1 MFTNILALQDRIS
14 ALTKL
19 YSDGKT
25 QKITSNLLTA
35 LMLTLFL
42 TTVGFTAE
50 PSKSAQQANVA
61 AAPAAPA
68 QKLATTVTAPA
79 PAASSP
85 APVSGLP
92 TKVRP
97 NRAITISMFLTIIG
111 ITLCVVIWAAR
122 STKSAADF
130 YTAGG
135 GITGLQNGWAIA
147 GDYMSAA
154 SFLGMSGLI
163 SLYGIDG
170 FMYAVG
176 PMFSFIAILLVIA
189 EPCRNAGK
197 YTLGDILSFRTSPKP
212 VRAVAAIS
220 TVTVSLFYLIAQMV
234 GAGKLMQVLLDIPYR
249 VSVIGVGVLMVGYVV
264 FGGMKATTW
273 VQIIKAG
280 LLMSGTV
287 VLALLVMIKS
297 GMNPIVFFAD
307 IVANPLI
314 QDHVRINV
322 LKDALPTPGF
332 DYGQR
337 FMEPGM
343 FLKNP
348 LDQVSLGIAWALGAA
363 GLPHILMRFFTV
375 PSAKEARKSIVIA
388 LFINSTFFFLINII
402 GFGAALYLSPQL
414 ISSVDKGGNMA
425 TLLLAQL
432 LGGGAGSLGGDMFLA
447 FICAVAF
454 ATILAVVSGLVLAA
468 SAAIAHDVYVNI
480 VMDGKADQQTQVKV
494 ARITSLFVGLA
505 AILMGLAAEKE
516 NVVALVALAF
526 AVAASGNFP
535 AVMLSLFWKRFNTA
549 GVISALLV
557 GTTSALALVLISPVM
572 TYPQKIADDARKIV
586 VTLEKKQAEGVILAE
601 KDLKVLD
608 KSRKDYA
615 KNNGGTSMVGLK
627 APIFP
632 LKNPGLV
639 SVPLGLLAA
648 ILGTLLFRDK
658 RAEDMFDE
666 IEVRQITG
674 LGISKASEH

>member
-1 MFTNILALQDRIS
+1 MFIKAI
-14 ALTKL
+14 
-19 YSDGKT
+19 
-25 QKITSNLLTA
+25 ITT
-35 LMLTLFL
+35 MLTLLL

-50 PSKSAQQANVA
+50 TARPAPQSAPAVA
-61 AAPAAPA
+61 ASTPQSITPTQAQALQAAPEAAKPATPAAP
-68 QKLATTVTAPA
+68 
-79 PAASSP
+79 SP
-85 APVSGLP
+85 P
-92 TKVRP
+92 TKVKP
-97 NRAITISMFLTIIG
+97 NRAITITMFLVIIG
-111 ITLCVVIWAAR
+111 VTLGVVVWAAKR
-122 STKSAADF
+122 TTSAADF
-130 YTAGG
+130 YAAGG

-176 PMFSFIAILLVIA
+176 PMFSFIAILLVVA

-197 YTLGDILSFRTSPKP
+197 FTLGDILSFRASPKP
-212 VRAVAAIS
+212 VRAVAALS

-249 VSVIGVGVLMVGYVV
+249 VSVIGVGILMVGYVA

-273 VQIIKAG
+273 VQIIKAS
-280 LLMSGTV
+280 LLMTGTV
-287 VLALLVMIKS
+287 LLAVLVMLKS
-297 GMNPIVFFAD
+297 GMNPIQFFTD
-307 IVANPLI
+307 IVGNQNI
-314 QDHVRINV
+314 QDHVRMNV
-322 LKDALPTPGF
+322 LKDALPKPGF

-337 FMEPGM
+337 FMEPGL

-348 LDQVSLGIAWALGAA
+348 LDQISLGIAWALGAA

-388 LFINSTFFFLINII
+388 LFINSSFFFLINLI

-425 TLLLAQL
+425 TLLLAQK
-432 LGGGAGSLGGDMFLA
+432 LGGGAGSFGGDVFLA

-480 VMDGKADQQTQVKV
+480 IKDGKADQQTQVRV
-494 ARITSLFVGLA
+494 ARLTSLFVGIA
-505 AILMGLAAEKE
+505 AIIMGLAAEKE

-535 AVMLSLFWKRFNTA
+535 AVMLSLFWKRFNTS
-549 GVISALLV
+549 GVISGLLV
-557 GTTSALALVLISPVM
+557 GTISALALVVISPVM

-586 VTLEKKQAEGVILAE
+586 TTLEKKQAEGVVLAE
-601 KDLKVLD
+601 KDLKALD
-608 KSRKDYA
+608 KARGDFK
-615 KNNGGTSMVGLK
+615 KNDGGTSMVGLK
-627 APIFP
+627 AAIFP
-632 LKNPGLV
+632 LKNPGIV

-648 ILGTLLFRDK
+648 ILGALLFRDK

-674 LGISKASEH
+674 LGISKASDH

>member
-1 MFTNILALQDRIS
+1 MLRQALLA
-14 ALTKL
+14 
-19 YSDGKT
+19 
-25 QKITSNLLTA
+25 IT
-35 LMLTLFL
+35 LTLL
-42 TTVGFTAE
+42 SATAALSAE
-50 PSKSAQQANVA
+50 PVKQTTPAASAVAAPAAPQAAQGTQMPQAAPAADAAKAAAPA

-68 QKLATTVTAPA
+68 
-79 PAASSP
+79 
-85 APVSGLP
+85 
-92 TKVRP
+92 KVKP
-97 NRAITISMFLTIIG
+97 NRGITITMFMAIIG
-111 ITLCVVIWAAR
+111 ITLCVVVWAAKR
-122 STKSAADF
+122 TTSAADF
-130 YTAGG
+130 YAAGG

-176 PMFSFIAILLVIA
+176 PMFSFIAILLVVA

-197 YTLGDILSFRTSPKP
+197 FTLGDILSFRAAPKT
-212 VRAVAAIS
+212 VRGVAAIS

-249 VSVIGVGVLMVGYVV
+249 FSVIGVGVLMVGYVV

-287 VLALLVMIKS
+287 LLAILVMVKA
-297 GMNPIVFFAD
+297 GLNPFGFFD
-307 IVANPLI
+307 SVVGSQFV
-314 QDHVRINV
+314 QDHVRMNV
-322 LKDALPTPGF
+322 LKDVVAKPGF

-337 FMEPGM
+337 FMEPGL

-348 LDQVSLGIAWALGAA
+348 LDQISLGIAWALGAA

-375 PSAKEARKSIVIA
+375 PNAQEARKSIVIA
-388 LFINSTFFFLINII
+388 LFINSTFFFLINLI
-402 GFGAALYLSPQL
+402 GFGAALYLTPQL

-425 TLLLAQL
+425 TLLLAQK
-432 LGGGAGSLGGDMFLA
+432 LGGGAGSLGGDLFLA

-480 VMDGKADQQTQVKV
+480 IKDGKADQQTQVRTAK
-494 ARITSLFVGLA
+494 ITSLFVGIA
-505 AILMGLAAEKE
+505 AIVMGLAAEKE

-549 GVISALLV
+549 GIVGALVV
-557 GTTSALALVLISPVM
+557 GTVSAIGLVLVSPNM
-572 TYPQKIADDARKIV
+572 TYPQKIADDAKKVIAA
-586 VTLEKKQAEGVILAE
+586 LEKKQAEGTVLAE
-601 KDLKVLD
+601 KDVKALEKAQAD
-608 KSRKDYA
+608 FK
-615 KNNGGTSMVGLK
+615 KNDGGTSMVGLK
-627 APIFP
+627 APLFP
-632 LKNPGLV
+632 LKNPAIV
-639 SVPLGLLAA
+639 SLPLGLIAA
-648 ILGTLLFRDK
+648 ILGALLFRDR
-658 RAEDMFDE
+658 RAEEMFDE

-674 LGISKASEH
+674 LGISGAADH

>member
-1 MFTNILALQDRIS
+1 MFTKILS
-14 ALTKL
+14 
-19 YSDGKT
+19 
-25 QKITSNLLTA
+25 A
-35 LMLTLFL
+35 LMLTLL
-42 TTVGFTAE
+42 LAAPGFAEE
-50 PSKSAQQANVA
+50 PSKQAPQGAALVQPSASALQAPAAVPGQPAA
-61 AAPAAPA
+61 AAPAAKA
-68 QKLATTVTAPA
+68 AAPT
-79 PAASSP
+79 
-85 APVSGLP
+85 GGMP
-92 TKVRP
+92 TKVKP
-97 NRAITISMFLTIIG
+97 NRAITISMFMTIIG

-122 STKSAADF
+122 QTKSASDF

-197 YTLGDILSFRTSPKP
+197 FTLGDILSFRTAPKP

-249 VSVIGVGVLMVGYVV
+249 VSVIGVGILMVGYVV

-287 VLALLVMIKS
+287 LLAFLVMAKA
-297 GMNPIVFFAD
+297 GMNPVGFFTD
-307 IVANPLI
+307 IVGNQLI
-314 QDHVRINV
+314 QDHVRMNV
-322 LKDALPTPGF
+322 LKDALPKAGF

-337 FMEPGM
+337 FMEPGL

-388 LFINSTFFFLINII
+388 LFINSSFFFLINII

-480 VMDGKADQQTQVKV
+480 VMDGKADQHTQVKV

-505 AILMGLAAEKE
+505 AIVMGLAAEKE

-557 GTTSALALVLISPVM
+557 GTISALGLVVISPVM
-572 TYPQKIADDARKIV
+572 TYPQKIADDAKKIV
-586 VTLEKKQAEGVILAE
+586 STLEKKQQEGAVLAE
-601 KDLKVLD
+601 KDLKLLD
-608 KSRKDYA
+608 KSRTDYT
-615 KNNGGTSMVGLK
+615 KNNGQTSMVGLT

-632 LKNPGLV
+632 LKNPGIV
-639 SVPLGLLAA
+639 SVPLGLIAA
-648 ILGTLLFRDK
+648 IIGTLLFRDR

-674 LGISKASEH
+674 LGISKASDH

>member
-1 MFTNILALQDRIS
+1 MFAKALATLIVTFS
-14 ALTKL
+14 LSTAALAVEQAKPVA
-19 YSDGKT
+19 
-25 QKITSNLLTA
+25 QPTA
-35 LMLTLFL
+35 
-42 TTVGFTAE
+42 AA
-50 PSKSAQQANVA
+50 SQ
-61 AAPAAPA
+61 AAPATAPA
-68 QKLATTVTAPA
+68 AVTTAAPASAPVSAAPATAPA
-79 PAASSP
+79 PA
-85 APVSGLP
+85 
-92 TKVRP
+92 KVKP
-97 NRAITISMFLTIIG
+97 NRAITITMFMAIIVV
-111 ITLCVVIWAAR
+111 TLGVVVWAAKR
-122 STKSAADF
+122 TTSAADF
-130 YTAGG
+130 YAAGG

-176 PMFSFIAILLVIA
+176 PMFSFIAILLVVA

-197 YTLGDILSFRTSPKP
+197 FTLGDILSFRAAPKT
-212 VRAVAAIS
+212 VRGVAALS

-234 GAGKLMQVLLDIPYR
+234 GAGKLMQVLLDIPYK

-280 LLMSGTV
+280 LLMTGTV
-287 VLALLVMIKS
+287 ILAFLVMAKA
-297 GMNPIVFFAD
+297 GMNPVGFFTD
-307 IVANPLI
+307 IVNSPLI
-314 QDHVRINV
+314 QDHVRMNV
-322 LKDALPTPGF
+322 LKDAVAKPGF

-337 FMEPGM
+337 FMEPGL

-348 LDQVSLGIAWALGAA
+348 LDQISLGIAWALGAA

-388 LFINSTFFFLINII
+388 LFINASFFFLINLI
-402 GFGAALYLSPQL
+402 GFGAALYLTPQL

-425 TLLLAQL
+425 TLLLAQKM
-432 LGGGAGSLGGDMFLA
+432 GGGAGTIGGDVFLA

-480 VMDGKADQQTQVKV
+480 IKGGNADQDTQVRV
-494 ARITSLFVGLA
+494 ARITSLFVGIA
-505 AILMGLAAEKE
+505 AIVMGLAAEKE

-549 GVISALLV
+549 GVVGAIVVGTVSALSLV
-557 GTTSALALVLISPVM
+557 MISPVM
-572 TYPQKIADDARKIV
+572 TYPQKIANDAKKVIT
-586 VTLEKKQAEGVILAE
+586 TLEQKQVEGAVLTE
-601 KDLKVLD
+601 KDLTALD
-608 KSRKDYA
+608 KARADFK
-615 KNNGGTSMVGLK
+615 KNDGGTSMVGLK

-632 LKNPGLV
+632 LKNPAIV
-639 SVPLGLLAA
+639 SLPLGLLAA
-648 ILGTLLFRDK
+648 ILGTFMFRDR
-658 RAEDMFDE
+658 RAEEMFDE

-674 LGISKASEH
+674 LGISKASDH

>member
-1 MFTNILALQDRIS
+1 MIIKS
-14 ALTKL
+14 LT
-19 YSDGKT
+19 
-25 QKITSNLLTA
+25 LLTTLLFCTAA
-35 LMLTLFL
+35 LAADP
-42 TTVGFTAE
+42 VKTA
-50 PSKSAQQANVA
+50 PQAQTPAVA
-61 AAPAAPA
+61 APAQPAAPVAAPAAGTAVAKGA
-68 QKLATTVTAPA
+68 QQAA
-79 PAASSP
+79 PAAA
-85 APVSGLP
+85 APMQ
-92 TKVRP
+92 TKVKP
-97 NRAITISMFLTIIG
+97 NRAITITMFLAIIG
-111 ITLCVVIWAAR
+111 VTLCVVVWAAKQ
-122 STKSAADF
+122 TKSAADF

-176 PMFSFIAILLVIA
+176 PMFSFIAILLVVA

-197 YTLGDILSFRTSPKP
+197 YTLGDILSFRAAPKT
-212 VRAVAAIS
+212 VRAVAALS

-234 GAGKLMQVLLDIPYR
+234 GAGKLMQVLLDIPYQ

-287 VLALLVMIKS
+287 LLAFLVMAKA
-297 GMNPIVFFAD
+297 GMNPFSFFTD
-307 IVANPLI
+307 IVNSQQI
-314 QDHVRINV
+314 QDHVRMNV
-322 LKDALPTPGF
+322 IKDVIAKPGF

-337 FMEPGM
+337 FMEPGL

-348 LDQVSLGIAWALGAA
+348 LDQISLGIAWALGAA

-375 PSAKEARKSIVIA
+375 PSAKEARKSIVVA
-388 LFINSTFFFLINII
+388 LFINSSFFFLINLI
-402 GFGAALYLSPQL
+402 GFGAALYLTPQL

-425 TLLLAQL
+425 TLLLAQK
-432 LGGGAGSLGGDMFLA
+432 LGGGAGSIGGDMFLA

-480 VMDGKADQQTQVKV
+480 FKSGKADQQTQVRV
-494 ARITSLFVGLA
+494 ARITSLFVGIA
-505 AILMGLAAEKE
+505 AIVMGLAAEKE

-549 GVISALLV
+549 GVVGALVVGTVSALSLV
-557 GTTSALALVLISPVM
+557 MISPVM
-572 TYPQKIADDARKIV
+572 TYPQKIADDAKKVI
-586 VTLEKKQAEGVILAE
+586 VTLEKKQTEGAVLVE
-601 KDLKVLD
+601 KELKALEKARGD
-608 KSRKDYA
+608 FA
-615 KNNGGTSMVGLK
+615 KNDGGTSMVGLK
-627 APIFP
+627 AAIFP
-632 LKNPGLV
+632 LKNPAIV
-639 SVPLGLLAA
+639 SLPLGLLAA
-648 ILGTLLFRDK
+648 ILGTFLFRDK
-658 RAEDMFDE
+658 RAEEMFNE
-666 IEVRQITG
+666 VEVRQITG
-674 LGISKASEH
+674 LGIAKASDH

>member
-1 MFTNILALQDRIS
+1 MIQRLLLAGLLLFGMATVAI
-14 ALTKL
+14 AEAPK
-19 YSDGKT
+19 SDSGA
-25 QKITSNLLTA
+25 TA
-35 LMLTLFL
+35 TAIATPAAVAAPTLAA
-42 TTVGFTAE
+42 V
-50 PSKSAQQANVA
+50 
-61 AAPAAPA
+61 AAPATPQAARQAAPA
-68 QKLATTVTAPA
+68 RVT
-79 PAASSP
+79 
-85 APVSGLP
+85 
-92 TKVRP
+92 P
-97 NRAITISMFLTIIG
+97 NRGITITMFLAIIG
-111 ITLCVVIWAAR
+111 ITLGVVIWAAR
-122 STKSAADF
+122 QTKTAADF

-176 PMFSFIAILLVIA
+176 PMFSFIAILLVVA

-197 YTLGDILSFRTSPKP
+197 YTLGDILSFRAAAKP

-234 GAGKLMQVLLDIPYR
+234 GAGKLMQVLLDIPYKF
-249 VSVIGVGVLMVGYVV
+249 SVIGVGILMVGYVV

-273 VQIIKAG
+273 VQIIKAS

-287 VLALLVMIKS
+287 FLAVLVMVQS
-297 GMNPIVFFAD
+297 GMNPLAFFTD
-307 IVANPLI
+307 IVNNPAI
-314 QDHVRINV
+314 QDHVRLNV
-322 LKDALPTPGF
+322 LKEPIAQAGF

-337 FMEPGM
+337 FMEPGL

-348 LDQVSLGIAWALGAA
+348 LDQISLGIAWALGAA

-388 LFINSTFFFLINII
+388 LFINSSFFFLINLI

-425 TLLLAQL
+425 TLLLAQK
-432 LGGGAGSLGGDMFLA
+432 LGGGAGSIGGDMLLA

-480 VMDGKADQQTQVKV
+480 IKDGKADQQTQVRV
-494 ARITSLFVGLA
+494 ARLTSLFVGIA

-535 AVMLSLFWKRFNTA
+535 CIILSLFWKRFNTS
-549 GVISALLV
+549 GIICGMLV
-557 GTTSALALVLISPVM
+557 GTISALALVVVSPVM
-572 TYPQKIADDARKIV
+572 TYPQKIANDAQKIIV
-586 VTLEKKQAEGVILAE
+586 ALEKQQVAGVTLADKEFKALEKARV
-601 KDLKVLD
+601 DF
-608 KSRKDYA
+608 RKND
-615 KNNGGTSMVGLK
+615 GGTSMVGLT
-627 APIFP
+627 AAIFP

-639 SVPLGLLAA
+639 SVPLGFLAA
-648 ILGTLLFRDK
+648 IFGTLLFRDR
-658 RAEDMFDE
+658 RAEEMFDE

-674 LGISKASEH
+674 LGIAKASDH

>member
-1 MFTNILALQDRIS
+1 MNKLLLSLTAALLALPGV
-14 ALTKL
+14 A
-19 YSDGKT
+19 
-25 QKITSNLLTA
+25 
-35 LMLTLFL
+35 F
-42 TTVGFTAE
+42 
-50 PSKSAQQANVA
+50 A
-61 AAPAAPA
+61 AA
-68 QKLATTVTAPA
+68 TG
-79 PAASSP
+79 ASSLKANP
-85 APVSGLP
+85 YV
-92 TKVRP
+92 
-97 NRAITISMFLTIIG
+97 TIPIFLIIIG
-111 ITLCVVIWAAR
+111 VTLAVVVNSAR
-122 STKSAADF
+122 KTKSASDF

-135 GITGLQNGWAIA
+135 GITGTQNGWAIA

-176 PMFSFIAILLVIA
+176 PMFSFIAILLVVA

-197 YTLGDILSFRTSPKP
+197 YTLGDILSFRASPKP
-212 VRAVAAIS
+212 VRAVAAVS

-234 GAGKLMQVLLDIPYR
+234 GAGKLMQVLLDIPYQF
-249 VSVIGVGVLMVGYVV
+249 SVIGVGVLMVGYVV

-280 LLMSGTV
+280 LLMTGTV
-287 VLALLVMIKS
+287 LLALLVMVKA
-297 GMNPIVFFAD
+297 GMNPFSFFSD
-307 IVANPLI
+307 VVGSQTI
-314 QDHVRINV
+314 QDHVRMNV
-322 LKDALPTPGF
+322 LKDAVPKDGF

-337 FMEPGM
+337 FLEPGL

-348 LDQVSLGIAWALGAA
+348 LDQISLGIAWALGAA

-375 PSAKEARKSIVIA
+375 PNAKEARKSIVIA
-388 LFINSTFFFLINII
+388 LFINSSFFFLINLI
-402 GFGAALYLSPQL
+402 GFGAALYLTPQL

-425 TLLLAQL
+425 TLLLAQH
-432 LGGGAGSLGGDMFLA
+432 LGGGAGSLGGDLFLA

-480 VMDGKADQQTQVKV
+480 IKDGKADQQTQVRV
-494 ARITSLFVGLA
+494 ARFTSLFVGIT
-505 AILMGLAAEKE
+505 AIVMGLMAEKE

-535 AVMLSLFWKRFNTA
+535 CVMLSLFWKRFNTA
-549 GVISALLV
+549 GIVSGLLV
-557 GTTSALALVLISPVM
+557 GTISALALVMISPVM
-572 TYPQKIADDARKIV
+572 TYPQKIADDAKKVI
-586 VTLEKKQAEGVILAE
+586 VTLEKKQAEGVALIE
-601 KDLKVLD
+601 KEI
-608 KSRKDYA
+608 KSLEKARADVA
-615 KNNGGTSMVGLK
+615 ANDGGTSMVGLT

-632 LKNPGLV
+632 LKNPGIV

-648 ILGTLLFRDK
+648 IIGALLFRDR
-658 RAEDMFDE
+658 RAEEMFDE

-674 LGISKASEH
+674 LGIAKAADH

>member
-1 MFTNILALQDRIS
+1 MLFKTITAVIFSLILS
-14 ALTKL
+14 
-19 YSDGKT
+19 
-25 QKITSNLLTA
+25 
-35 LMLTLFL
+35 
-42 TTVGFTAE
+42 TVVLAAE
-50 PSKSAQQANVA
+50 PAKPAAQPAADSSQ
-61 AAPAAPA
+61 AAPAA
-68 QKLATTVTAPA
+68 TTAATAPSAPVVAA
-79 PAASSP
+79 PAA
-85 APVSGLP
+85 APIQ
-92 TKVRP
+92 TKVKP
-97 NRAITISMFLTIIG
+97 NRAITITMFMAIIAV
-111 ITLCVVIWAAR
+111 TLGVVIWAAKR
-122 STKSAADF
+122 TTSAADF
-130 YTAGG
+130 YAAGG

-176 PMFSFIAILLVIA
+176 PMFSFIAILLVVA

-197 YTLGDILSFRTSPKP
+197 FTLGDILSFRAAPKT
-212 VRAVAAIS
+212 VRGVAALS

-249 VSVIGVGVLMVGYVV
+249 VSVVGVGVLMVAYVV

-280 LLMSGTV
+280 LLMTGTV
-287 VLALLVMIKS
+287 ILAFLVMANA
-297 GMNPIVFFAD
+297 GMNPIGFFTD
-307 IVANPLI
+307 IVNSQLV
-314 QDHVRINV
+314 QDHVRMNV
-322 LKDALPTPGF
+322 LKDAIPKPGF

-337 FMEPGM
+337 FMEPGL

-348 LDQVSLGIAWALGAA
+348 LDQISLGLAWALGAA

-388 LFINSTFFFLINII
+388 LFINSTFFFLINLI
-402 GFGAALYLSPQL
+402 GFGAALYLTPQL

-425 TLLLAQL
+425 TLLLAQK
-432 LGGGAGSLGGDMFLA
+432 LGGGAGSIGGDVFLA

-480 VMDGKADQQTQVKV
+480 IKGGNADQKTQVRV
-494 ARITSLFVGLA
+494 ARITSLFVGIA
-505 AILMGLAAEKE
+505 AIIMGLAAEKE

-549 GVISALLV
+549 GVVGALVVGTVSALSLV
-557 GTTSALALVLISPVM
+557 TISPVM
-572 TYPQKIADDARKIV
+572 TYPQKIADDAKKII
-586 VTLEKKQAEGVILAE
+586 VTLEKKQSEGAALAE
-601 KDLKVLD
+601 KDIKALD
-608 KSRKDYA
+608 KARADFS
-615 KNNGGTSMVGLK
+615 KNDGGTSMVGLK

-632 LKNPGLV
+632 LKNPAIV
-639 SVPLGLLAA
+639 SLPLGLLAA
-648 ILGTLLFRDK
+648 IFGTLLFRDR
-658 RAEDMFDE
+658 RAEEMFDE

-674 LGISKASEH
+674 LGISKASDH

>member
-1 MFTNILALQDRIS
+1 MFAKALATLIVTFS
-14 ALTKL
+14 LSTAALAVEQAKPAA
-19 YSDGKT
+19 
-25 QKITSNLLTA
+25 QPTA
-35 LMLTLFL
+35 
-42 TTVGFTAE
+42 AA
-50 PSKSAQQANVA
+50 SQ
-61 AAPAAPA
+61 AAPATAPA
-68 QKLATTVTAPA
+68 AVTTAAPASAPVSAAPATAPA
-79 PAASSP
+79 PA
-85 APVSGLP
+85 
-92 TKVRP
+92 KVKP
-97 NRAITISMFLTIIG
+97 NRAITITMFMAIIVV
-111 ITLCVVIWAAR
+111 TLGVVVWAAKR
-122 STKSAADF
+122 TTSAADF
-130 YTAGG
+130 YAAGG

-176 PMFSFIAILLVIA
+176 PMFSFIAILLVVA

-197 YTLGDILSFRTSPKP
+197 FTLGDILSFRAAPKT
-212 VRAVAAIS
+212 VRGVAALS

-234 GAGKLMQVLLDIPYR
+234 GAGKLMQVLLDIPYK

-280 LLMSGTV
+280 LLMTGTV
-287 VLALLVMIKS
+287 ILAFLVMAKA
-297 GMNPIVFFAD
+297 GMNPVGFFTD
-307 IVANPLI
+307 IVNSPLI
-314 QDHVRINV
+314 QDHVRMNV
-322 LKDALPTPGF
+322 LKDAVAKPGF

-337 FMEPGM
+337 FMEPGL

-348 LDQVSLGIAWALGAA
+348 LDQISLGIAWALGAA

-388 LFINSTFFFLINII
+388 LFINASFFFLINLI
-402 GFGAALYLSPQL
+402 GFGAALYLTPQL

-425 TLLLAQL
+425 TLLLAQKM
-432 LGGGAGSLGGDMFLA
+432 GGGAGTIGGDVFLA

-480 VMDGKADQQTQVKV
+480 IKGGNADQDTQVRV
-494 ARITSLFVGLA
+494 ARITSLFVGIA
-505 AILMGLAAEKE
+505 AIVMGLAAEKE

-549 GVISALLV
+549 GVVGAIVVGTVSALSLV
-557 GTTSALALVLISPVM
+557 MISPVM
-572 TYPQKIADDARKIV
+572 TYPQKIANDAKKVIT
-586 VTLEKKQAEGVILAE
+586 TLEQKQVEGAVLTE
-601 KDLKVLD
+601 KDLTALD
-608 KSRKDYA
+608 KARADFK
-615 KNNGGTSMVGLK
+615 KNDGGTSMVGLK

-632 LKNPGLV
+632 LKNPAIV
-639 SVPLGLLAA
+639 SLPLGLLAA
-648 ILGTLLFRDK
+648 ILGTFMFRDR
-658 RAEDMFDE
+658 RAEEMFDE

-674 LGISKASEH
+674 LGISKASDH

>member
-1 MFTNILALQDRIS
+1 MFTKIIS
-14 ALTKL
+14 ALFFTL
-19 YSDGKT
+19 VL
-25 QKITSNLLTA
+25 TSAGFAEEPAKGAQAPAVAASSAAA
-35 LMLTLFL
+35 LNAP
-42 TTVGFTAE
+42 VAAQ
-50 PSKSAQQANVA
+50 SAAKAA
-61 AAPAAPA
+61 AAP
-68 QKLATTVTAPA
+68 VTG
-79 PAASSP
+79 
-85 APVSGLP
+85 VP

-97 NRAITISMFLTIIG
+97 NRAITISMFGIIIG
-111 ITLCVVIWAAR
+111 ITLGVVVWASR
-122 STKSAADF
+122 QTKSAADF
-130 YTAGG
+130 YAAGG

-197 YTLGDILSFRTSPKP
+197 FTLGDILSFRTAPKP

-280 LLMSGTV
+280 LLMTGTV
-287 VLALLVMIKS
+287 LLAFLVFAKS
-297 GMNPIVFFAD
+297 GFNPVGFFND
-307 IVANPLI
+307 IVGNQLV
-314 QDHVRINV
+314 QDHVRMNV
-322 LKDALPTPGF
+322 LKDALPKPGF

-337 FMEPGM
+337 FMEPGL

-348 LDQVSLGIAWALGAA
+348 LDQISLGIAWALGAA

-388 LFINSTFFFLINII
+388 LFINSSFFFLINII

-432 LGGGAGSLGGDMFLA
+432 LGGGAGTLGGDMFLA

-480 VMDGKADQQTQVKV
+480 VMDGKADQHTQVKV
-494 ARITSLFVGLA
+494 ARITSLFVGIA
-505 AILMGLAAEKE
+505 AIVMGLAAEKE

-557 GTTSALALVLISPVM
+557 GTISALALVVISPVM
-572 TYPQKIADDARKIV
+572 TYPQKIADDAKKIIT
-586 VTLEKKQAEGVILAE
+586 TLEKKQQEGAVLAE
-601 KDLKVLD
+601 KNLKALD
-608 KSRKDYA
+608 KSRADFA
-615 KNNGGTSMVGLK
+615 KNDGGTSMVGLK

-632 LKNPGLV
+632 LKNPGIV

-648 ILGTLLFRDK
+648 IFGTLLFRDRK
-658 RAEDMFDE
+658 AEEMFDE
-666 IEVRQITG
+666 IEVRQVTG
-674 LGISKASEH
+674 LGISKASDH

>member
-1 MFTNILALQDRIS
+1 MFTKTLLAI
-14 ALTKL
+14 
-19 YSDGKT
+19 
-25 QKITSNLLTA
+25 
-35 LMLTLFL
+35 MLTLLL
-42 TTVGFTAE
+42 TSVGFAAE
-50 PSKSAQQANVA
+50 PTKPAPLAAPAATAPAPAVAPTQAAMPSQGAATDAVKQ

-68 QKLATTVTAPA
+68 APA
-79 PAASSP
+79 
-85 APVSGLP
+85 
-92 TKVRP
+92 KVKP
-97 NRAITISMFLTIIG
+97 NRGITISMFMVIIAV
-111 ITLCVVIWAAR
+111 TLGVVIWAAKR
-122 STKSAADF
+122 TTSAADF
-130 YTAGG
+130 YAAGG

-176 PMFSFIAILLVIA
+176 PMFSFIAILLVVA

-197 YTLGDILSFRTSPKP
+197 YTLGDILSFRASPKP
-212 VRAVAAIS
+212 VRAVAALS

-249 VSVIGVGVLMVGYVV
+249 FSVIGVGVLMVGYVV

-280 LLMSGTV
+280 LLMTGTV
-287 VLALLVMIKS
+287 LLAFLVMAKA
-297 GMNPIVFFAD
+297 GMNPIGFFTD
-307 IVANPLI
+307 IVNNQLI
-314 QDHVRINV
+314 QDHVRLNV
-322 LKDALPTPGF
+322 LKEAVAKPGF

-337 FMEPGM
+337 FMEPGL

-348 LDQVSLGIAWALGAA
+348 LDQISLGIAWALGAA

-375 PSAKEARKSIVIA
+375 PNAKEARKSIVIA
-388 LFINSTFFFLINII
+388 LFINSSFFFLINLI
-402 GFGAALYLSPQL
+402 GFGAALYLTPQL

-425 TLLLAQL
+425 TLLLAQK
-432 LGGGAGSLGGDMFLA
+432 LGGGAGSIGGDVFLA

-480 VMDGKADQQTQVKV
+480 IKNGKADQQEQVRV
-494 ARITSLFVGLA
+494 ARITSLFVGIA
-505 AILMGLAAEKE
+505 AIVMGLAAEKE

-535 AVMLSLFWKRFNTA
+535 AVMLSLFWRRFNTA
-549 GVISALLV
+549 GVVSALVV
-557 GTTSALALVLISPVM
+557 GTLSALSLVVISPVM
-572 TYPQKIADDARKIV
+572 TYPQKIADDAKKIV
-586 VTLEKKQAEGVILAE
+586 TTLEKKQAEGAVLAE
-601 KDLKVLD
+601 KDLKALEKARAD
-608 KSRKDYA
+608 FQ
-615 KNNGGTSMVGLK
+615 KNDGGTSMVGLK

-632 LKNPGLV
+632 LKNPGIV
-639 SVPLGLLAA
+639 SAPLGLLAA
-648 ILGTLLFRDK
+648 IAGTLIFRN
-658 RAEDMFDE
+658 RRSEEMFDE
-666 IEVRQITG
+666 VEVRQITG
-674 LGISKASEH
+674 LGIAKASDH

>member
-1 MFTNILALQDRIS
+1 MLAKSLS
-14 ALTKL
+14 
-19 YSDGKT
+19 
-25 QKITSNLLTA
+25 A
-35 LMLTLFL
+35 LMLSLLLSTAVLA
-42 TTVGFTAE
+42 AE
-50 PSKSAQQANVA
+50 PPKSPALSTAPAAQQSTPTVASQPAAAQSAQAPQA

-68 QKLATTVTAPA
+68 
-79 PAASSP
+79 
-85 APVSGLP
+85 
-92 TKVRP
+92 KVKP
-97 NRAITISMFLTIIG
+97 NRAITITMFMAIIAV
-111 ITLCVVIWAAR
+111 TLGVVVWAAKR
-122 STKSAADF
+122 TTSAADF
-130 YTAGG
+130 YAAGG

-176 PMFSFIAILLVIA
+176 PMFSFIAILLVVA

-197 YTLGDILSFRTSPKP
+197 FTLGDILSFRAAPKT
-212 VRAVAAIS
+212 VRGVAAIS

-280 LLMSGTV
+280 LLMTGTV
-287 VLALLVMIKS
+287 LLALLVMVKA
-297 GMNPIVFFAD
+297 GMNPISFFSD
-307 IVANPLI
+307 IVGSQMI
-314 QDHVRINV
+314 QDHVRMNV
-322 LKDALPTPGF
+322 LKDAVPKDGF

-337 FMEPGM
+337 FLEPGL

-348 LDQVSLGIAWALGAA
+348 LDQISLGIAWALGAA

-375 PSAKEARKSIVIA
+375 PNAKEARKSIVIA
-388 LFINSTFFFLINII
+388 LFINSSFFFLINLI
-402 GFGAALYLSPQL
+402 GFGAALYLTPQL

-425 TLLLAQL
+425 TLLLAQH
-432 LGGGAGSLGGDMFLA
+432 LGGGAGTLGGDLFLA

-468 SAAIAHDVYVNI
+468 SAAIAHDIYVNI
-480 VMDGKADQQTQVKV
+480 VKDGKADQQAQVRTAK
-494 ARITSLFVGLA
+494 ITSLCVGIT
-505 AILMGLAAEKE
+505 AIVMGLAAEKE

-535 AVMLSLFWKRFNTA
+535 AVMLSLFWKKFNTA
-549 GVISALLV
+549 GIVGALVV
-557 GTTSALALVLISPVM
+557 GTVSAIGLVMVSPNM
-572 TYPQKIADDARKIV
+572 TYPQKIANDAKKVIE
-586 VTLEKKQAEGVILAE
+586 TLEKKQAEGAVLAE
-601 KDLKVLD
+601 KDLKALEKARAD
-608 KSRKDYA
+608 FS
-615 KNNGGTSMVGLK
+615 KNDGGVSMVGLK
-627 APIFP
+627 APLFP
-632 LKNPGLV
+632 LKNPAIV
-639 SVPLGLLAA
+639 SLPLGLLAA
-648 ILGTLLFRDK
+648 ILGTLLFRDR
-658 RAEDMFDE
+658 RAEEMFDE

-674 LGISKASEH
+674 LGIAKASDH

>member
-1 MFTNILALQDRIS
+1 MIGRFFFVSLFMALFCSSVLAAEPVKPAAS
-14 ALTKL
+14 GTP
-19 YSDGKT
+19 
-25 QKITSNLLTA
+25 N
-35 LMLTLFL
+35 
-42 TTVGFTAE
+42 TTV
-50 PSKSAQQANVA
+50 QAATV
-61 AAPAAPA
+61 AAPAAQPVAATAAKPIEAPKVAVPA
-68 QKLATTVTAPA
+68 LN
-79 PAASSP
+79 
-85 APVSGLP
+85 
-92 TKVRP
+92 KVRP
-97 NRAITISMFLTIIG
+97 NRGITIGMFGVIIAITLG
-111 ITLCVVIWAAR
+111 VVVWAAKKTTTA
-122 STKSAADF
+122 SDF
-130 YTAGG
+130 YAAGG
-135 GITGLQNGWAIA
+135 GVTGLQNGWAIA

-176 PMFSFIAILLVIA
+176 PAFSFIAILLVIA

-197 YTLGDILSFRTSPKP
+197 FTLGDILSFRTSAKP
-212 VRAVAAIS
+212 VRAVAAVS

-234 GAGKLMQVLLDIPYR
+234 GAGKLMQVLLDIPYK
-249 VSVIGVGVLMVGYVV
+249 VSVIGVGILMVGYVV

-287 VLALLVMIKS
+287 LLAFLVMAKA
-297 GMNPIVFFAD
+297 GFNPVTLFTD
-307 IVANPLI
+307 VVNSPQI
-314 QDHVRINV
+314 QDHVRINL
-322 LKDALPTPGF
+322 LKDAIPKEGF

-337 FMEPGM
+337 FLEPGL

-348 LDQVSLGIAWALGAA
+348 LDQISLGVAWALGAA

-388 LFINSTFFFLINII
+388 LFINSSFFFLINLI
-402 GFGAALYLSPQL
+402 GFGAALYLTPQL

-432 LGGGAGSLGGDMFLA
+432 LGGGAGSLGGDIFLA

-480 VMDGKADQQTQVKV
+480 VMDGKADQHTQVKV
-494 ARITSLFVGLA
+494 AKITSLVVGIS
-505 AILMGLAAEKE
+505 AIVMGLMAEKE
-516 NVVALVALAF
+516 NVVAFVALAF
-526 AVAASGNFP
+526 AVAASSNFP
-535 AVMLSLFWKRFNTA
+535 VLILSLFWRNFNTA
-549 GVISALLV
+549 GVLSGLLV
-557 GTTSALALVLISPVM
+557 GTITTLGLVMVSPVM
-572 TYPQKIADDARKIV
+572 TYPQQIANGAKKIITA
-586 VTLEKKQAEGVILAE
+586 LETKQAGGSVLNE
-601 KDLKVLD
+601 KELKVLEKAQAD
-608 KSRKDYA
+608 FK
-615 KNNGGTSMVGLK
+615 KNDGGTSMMGLK
-627 APIFP
+627 APLFP

-639 SVPLGLLAA
+639 SAPIGFIAA
-648 ILGTLLFRDK
+648 ILGALLFREK

-674 LGISKASEH
+674 IGITKASDH